1 VIVNY
6 DHFTIN
12 PEVLDEYSAMID
24 DLVRRFCSGV
34 TRYATSSFLRAKL
47 GQRSLAPYIFESAE
61 EARAHLRQL
70 ESQVTG
76 WSARKRC
83 PDE

>member
-24 DLVRRFCSGV
+24 D
-34 TRYATSSFLRAKL
+34 ATSSFLRAKL